1 MNNISAT
8 DQRALLTRLAERIVG
23 YDLFG
28 PYLGFVA
35 SDDPHRLLE
44 PPDPDRP
51 RRRTDDAID
60 ARHIAIHKLTVGD
73 TTPGDNRNA
82 AED

>member
-1 MNNISAT
+1 M
-8 DQRALLTRLAERIVG
+8 
-23 YDLFG
+23 
-28 PYLGFVA
+28 A

-60 ARHIAIHKLTVGD
+60 ARHIAIHKLTVGA